1 MNYPRALFLT
11 TIIASIA
18 KEPGDSKC
26 KNGLIGR
33 RRSGAGDGIRTRDL
47 CHGKAT
53 LYQLSYSREIMKV
66 KGTILSLFVNEAR
79 CLKCDSLSSEL
90 CSSRIKIFVFYKNK

>member
-1 MNYPRALFLT
+1 MNYPRALILT
-11 TIIASIA
+11 TILASIA

-53 LYQLSYSREIMKV
+53 LYQLSYSREIMKL
-66 KGTILSLFVNEAR
+66 KGIILSLFVNDDPWP
-79 CLKCDSLSSEL
+79 KCDCLSLGKS
-90 CSSRIKIFVFYKNK
+90 